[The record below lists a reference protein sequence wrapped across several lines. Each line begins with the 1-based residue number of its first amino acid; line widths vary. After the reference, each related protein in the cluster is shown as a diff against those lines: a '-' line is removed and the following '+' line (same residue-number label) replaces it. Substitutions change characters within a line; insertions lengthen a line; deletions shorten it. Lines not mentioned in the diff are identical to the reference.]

1 MLMFMFK
8 TVMIGLKKF
17 LFCKNKGRKPMHHQ
31 QLFLKAFS
39 ESYTEES

>member
-1 MLMFMFK
+1 MFIFK
-8 TVMIGLKKF
+8 IVMIGLKKI
-17 LFCKNKGRKPMHHQ
+17 LLCKNKGRKTMHHQ